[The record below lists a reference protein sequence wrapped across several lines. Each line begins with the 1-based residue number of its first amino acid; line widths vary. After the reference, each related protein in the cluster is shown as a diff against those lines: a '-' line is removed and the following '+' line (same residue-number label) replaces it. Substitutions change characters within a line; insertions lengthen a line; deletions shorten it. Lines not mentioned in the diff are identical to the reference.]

1 LRQIGRKIFYDKTTG
16 NVITDTGERQGAVR
30 DTTIEQD
37 IATYKA
43 LSERNRD
50 TIEVLFLPFGARKQD
65 FAKCNGYRVNP
76 ETRELEFSYPSESEP
91 QEIVYQK
98 PMSEEI
104 KELKAQLQVTQSALD
119 FLLMGGF

>member
-1 LRQIGRKIFYDKTTG
+1 LRQIGRKIFYDKFTG

-37 IATYKA
+37 IATYKV

-50 TIEVLFLPFGARKQD
+50 TIEVLLLPFGARKQD
-65 FAKCNGYRVNP
+65 FAECNGYRVNP
-76 ETRELEFSYPSESEP
+76 ETRELEFSYPSESEQP
-91 QEIVYQK
+91 EIVYQK

-119 FLLMGGF
+119 FLLMGGV